1 MTGRVVTV
9 KVALV
14 CPAGTVTLGGTVA
27 TAVLLLESKT
37 RTPPLGAGALSA
49 TLPVE
54 EDPPMTPG
62 GLRESEVR
70 VGPGGGWGVTVSDA
84 VWVTPAKD
92 AEMMT
97 EVEAVTGEVLTL
109 KTAVAAPDGK
119 VTLPGTVATTVLL
132 ERETRAPPLGAGA
145 LNVRL
150 PVEGDPPLTLVG
162 FNLNEERVAEP
173 GGPADDDTTV
183 SPQEEKHSETA
194 MSPTATIASG
204 RWRGVRPK
212 RLRLVQTSSQVA
224 QASSQAERTSTF
236 HGSGSMRTGAAGGE
250 AARTIV
256 CTLTVAIAGLAPIG
270 VTTAGATTHWEA
282 AGAPLQLNATG

>member
-1 MTGRVVTV
+1 MKVT
-9 KVALV
+9 LV
-14 CPAGTVTLGGTVA
+14 CPAGTVTVAGTVA
-27 TAVLLLESKT
+27 TAVLLLERET
-37 RTPPLGAGALSA
+37 MTPPLGAGALSA

-54 EDPPMTPG
+54 EDPPVTLS
-62 GLRESEVR
+62 GLSESEVR
-70 VGPGGGWGVTVSDA
+70 VGPGGGCGVTVRDA

-97 EVEAVTGEVLTL
+97 EVEAVTGKVVTL
-109 KTAVAAPDGK
+109 KTAVAAPAGT
-119 VTLPGTVATTVLL
+119 VTLAGTVATVVLLL
-132 ERETRAPPLGAGA
+132 ERATMAPPVGAGA

-173 GGPADDDTTV
+173 DGPDDDTTV

-204 RWRGVRPK
+204 RWRGVR
-212 RLRLVQTSSQVA
+212 RQRALLVQTSSQEA
-224 QASSQAERTSTF
+224 QASSQSERSSTF
-236 HGSGSMRTGAAGGE
+236 HGTGSIRGGRAGGE

-256 CTLTVAIAGLAPIG
+256 WTVTVAITGLAPIG
-270 VTTAGATTHWEA
+270 VTTAGVTTHVEA